1 MGALLEARNVTK
13 RYGNLIAVAD
23 VSLELEEGE
32 ILGLIGPNGAGKTTL
47 VNVITGT
54 APGWTGEIRFRG
66 RSLQRLRPYR
76 IGRLGI
82 ARSFQ
87 IAQPFGAMSLVENV
101 MVGALYGQGRRVHPR
116 AARAASLEILESLGL
131 AEKADLLAESLNAA
145 ERKRLEI
152 AKALAMEPALLL
164 LDEVM
169 AGLNAA
175 EVDLAVELI
184 QHVRERG
191 IAIVM
196 IEHVMRAVTSLA
208 DRVIVL
214 HHGEKILEGLPADV
228 LRDELVIGAYLG
240 ARSRFARH
248 DAEAS

>member
-13 RYGNLIAVAD
+13 RYGRLTAVDGVSFD
-23 VSLELEEGE
+23 VDEGE

-47 VNVITGT
+47 VNVITGS

-66 RSLQRLRPYR
+66 RSLRRLRPYR

-87 IAQPFGAMSLVENV
+87 IAQPFAVMTVVENV
-101 MVGALYGQGRRVHPR
+101 IVGALYGRGQRGRVA
-116 AARAASLEILESLGL
+116 AARASALEILEPLGL
-131 AEKADLLAESLNAA
+131 AGKADQPAESLNPA

-152 AKALAMEPALLL
+152 AKALATEPELLL

-184 QHVRERG
+184 RHVRERG
-191 IAIVM
+191 VSIVM
-196 IEHVMRAVTSLA
+196 IEHVMRAISSLA
-208 DRVIVL
+208 DRLVVL
-214 HHGEKILEGLPADV
+214 HHGEKILEGPPADV
-228 LRDELVIGAYLG
+228 LGDEVVIGAYLG
-240 ARSRFARH
+240 ARSAARRPER
-248 DAEAS
+248 A